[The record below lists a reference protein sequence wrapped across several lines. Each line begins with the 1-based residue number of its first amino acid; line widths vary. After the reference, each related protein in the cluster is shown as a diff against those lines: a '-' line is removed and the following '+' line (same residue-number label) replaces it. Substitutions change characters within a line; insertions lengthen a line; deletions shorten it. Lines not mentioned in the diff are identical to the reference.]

1 MLCVELSSNRL
12 NREAVVLY
20 SMSAVEI
27 QFSLSWTNWSL
38 YSQMYIVH
46 THATQMPGTSNFICV
61 QYTRIFMMHTRPID
75 RGWRCSEGQTK
86 RANKRERKKK
96 NSKKQKRIYRWSS
109 SWVMRMCVS
118 VLLYHW
124 LLYHLLHCWFHLQ
137 HTRTRVHI
145 HSKSGT
151 SKCWSHSF
159 PRCQPQTHHH
169 RLSLSSSIYTA
180 LIEYIHCH
188 FLLFNKHI
196 HRDMYNIVVYHA
208 ISHCFANSMHFFH
221 SLLSISVCVLLLR
234 FAVFHLF
241 KNEK

>member
-20 SMSAVEI
+20 SMNAVEI

-124 LLYHLLHCWFHLQ
+124 LLYHLLQCWFHLE
-137 HTRTRVHI
+137 HTRTHTFKVRNIEMLVTFIPPLPASNSSSSSLPLLIHI
-145 HSKSGT
+145 HS
-151 SKCWSHSF
+151 
-159 PRCQPQTHHH
+159 TH
-169 RLSLSSSIYTA
+169 RVYSLSFSI
-180 LIEYIHCH
+180 
-188 FLLFNKHI
+188 
-196 HRDMYNIVVYHA
+196 VQ
-208 ISHCFANSMHFFH
+208 
-221 SLLSISVCVLLLR
+221 
-234 FAVFHLF
+234 
-241 KNEK
+241 